1 MNKTLFLALAG
12 AFLGA
17 GSDVVGQTG
26 SASAVP
32 PAAPAVTWTVTPTVV
47 SQYMFRGM
55 RLGGPS
61 FQPTVEMG
69 YGALTAGVW
78 ASVPFDDTVQ
88 GVSDPEIDVYGGY
101 AFTLSDAANLVL
113 GGTWYVFPRAETRA
127 GFYEQTLEPSVAL
140 NYTVN
145 GVRFTP
151 KVYYDLMLEGPTFEL
166 AAAYA
171 MPLKELGTELNF
183 TATIGTFKWD
193 NAAEDTTPE
202 VKNWGNYWSAGVML
216 PFQVSANGKVLLGF
230 TYARGWDNE
239 TKQGALPKADNAL
252 AVGRGVVTLGYSVT
266 F

>member
-1 MNKTLFLALAG
+1 MNKTLLLGLAG

-17 GSDVVGQTG
+17 GSVVVGQT
-26 SASAVP
+26 VP
-32 PAAPAVTWTVTPTVV
+32 AATAAAPAVSWTVTPAVV

-101 AFTLSDAANLVL
+101 AFTLSDAANVVL
-113 GGTWYVFPRAETRA
+113 GGTWYLFPRAETRA
-127 GFYEQTLEPSVAL
+127 GFYEQTVEPSVAL

-145 GVRFTP
+145 GVRLTP
-151 KVYYDLMLEGPTFEL
+151 KVYYDLMLEGPTLEL

-171 MPLKELGTELNF
+171 VPLQGLGTELNF

-193 NAAEDTTPE
+193 NAAEDTTPG
-202 VKNWGNYWSAGVML
+202 VKNWGNYWSAGVLM

-230 TYARGWDNE
+230 AYARGWDNE
-239 TKQGALPKADNAL
+239 TKQGSLPKVDNAL